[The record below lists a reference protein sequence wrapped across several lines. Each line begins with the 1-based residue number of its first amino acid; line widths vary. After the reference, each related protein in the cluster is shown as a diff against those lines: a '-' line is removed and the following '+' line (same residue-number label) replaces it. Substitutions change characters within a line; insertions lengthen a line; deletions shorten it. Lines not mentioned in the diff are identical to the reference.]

1 MCSSIYGSLKKDKS
15 GKANKYRSVGTG
27 NPHHPV
33 HRRPAQ
39 ETITRS
45 FLNPAMPGERLFAP
59 QCL

>member
-1 MCSSIYGSLKKDKS
+1 MCSSIMGSLKKDES

-33 HRRPAQ
+33 PTPGPGDNHPF
-39 ETITRS
+39 
-45 FLNPAMPGERLFAP
+45 FLNPAMPGERLFVP